1 VNKQR
6 KDRRSGSLLPD
17 REDRLEGLVKG
28 GLFKWN
34 MHFSAAAEGQDAVAV
49 AVAEQTVPTSVSVRP
64 LPSSDHSLAISN
76 SIANRTISPP
86 AATDTGGGIVDPGL
100 YSISG
105 GYSIGSGG

>member
-34 MHFSAAAEGQDAVAV
+34 MHFSAAAEGQDAVAM
-49 AVAEQTVPTSVSVRP
+49 AVVQQTVPTSVSVHP
-64 LPSSDHSLAISN
+64 LPSSDHSFATSN
-76 SIANRTISPP
+76 SIANPTISPP
-86 AATDTGGGIVDPGL
+86 ATRDTGGGIVDPGL
-100 YSISG
+100 YSISSD
-105 GYSIGSGG
+105 YTIGSGG